1 MKLQPATPERMVGL
15 NQIKVR
21 RPNRYSDPYTL
32 EEPRTEDGPRL
43 PMFLSMLLFS
53 VPLWI
58 LIYLVVHSLIL
69 YFF

>member
-1 MKLQPATPERMVGL
+1 MVGL

-21 RPNRYSDPYTL
+21 RPNRYSDPYRL
-32 EEPRTEDGPRL
+32 EEPRTEAGPRL
-43 PMFLSMLLFS
+43 PMFLSMLLFG

-69 YFF
+69 YFS